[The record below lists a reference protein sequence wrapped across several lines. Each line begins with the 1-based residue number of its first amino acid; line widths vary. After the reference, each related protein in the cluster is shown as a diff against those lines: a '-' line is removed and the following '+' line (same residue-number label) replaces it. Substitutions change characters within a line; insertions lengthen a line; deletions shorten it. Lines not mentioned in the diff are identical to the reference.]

1 MLTVKNLK
9 KSYGFNTA
17 VDNISFIVKDG
28 EVFALLG
35 PNGAGKT
42 TTLKCILG
50 LRKKNFGTV
59 SFEGPVAYLPEEKSL
74 YPSYRVEKLIA
85 FAGELTEGLNVEK
98 AISLVK
104 EFNIDLQEKISN
116 LSRGMITLLYLSLVF
131 SQEANLYILDEPTWG
146 LDPIMRSQ
154 ALKLIKNLS
163 QSGKTILYTSHIL
176 SEVETLADTIAIMK
190 KGKIMEIGPK
200 NELIKSYT
208 LVRVEKGKKMKGYLW
223 KRTETEDI
231 YVLKRSEEYQSNE
244 IPPLDAIFEA
254 IVKGDEQ

>member
-9 KSYGFNTA
+9 KTYGSNTA
-17 VDNISFIVKDG
+17 VDNISFEVKDG

-50 LRKKNFGTV
+50 LRKKNAGKV
-59 SFEGPVAYLPEEKSL
+59 SFEGPVAYLPEEKNL
-74 YPSYRVEKLIA
+74 YPSYRVEKLIT

-104 EFNIDLQEKISN
+104 EFNIDLREKISN
-116 LSRGMITLLYLSLVF
+116 LSRGMLTLLYLALVF
-131 SQEANLYILDEPTWG
+131 SQDANLYIMDEPTWG

-154 ALKLIKNLS
+154 ALKLIKDLS

-176 SEVETLADTIAIMK
+176 SEVEKLADSIAIMK
-190 KGKIMEIGPK
+190 KGKILEIGQK
-200 NELIKSYT
+200 GELIKSYA
-208 LVRVEKGKKMKGYLW
+208 VIKVEKGKKAGGYLW
-223 KRTETEDI
+223 KSTETEDI
-231 YVLKRSEEYQSNE
+231 YIVKRKEEMQDYE
-244 IPPLDAIFEA
+244 PAPFEAIFEA
-254 IVKGDEQ
+254 VIKGDVQ